1 MTPGERSIVEAV
13 EQMARRLETADR
25 AKYLEIQKQLQALC
39 DAQKHAQKDINSIL
53 RGFPDEDP
61 ESHRRYHETII
72 AWRELRNQLV
82 KEALI
87 NAGKVGFLA
96 SIGWILY
103 AVWLV
108 FKMELS
114 K

>member
-1 MTPGERSIVEAV
+1 MTPGEKSIVEAV
-13 EQMARRLETADR
+13 EQVARRLETADR
-25 AKYLEIQKQLQALC
+25 AKYLEIQKQLQTLC
-39 DAQKHAQKDINSIL
+39 DAQKLAQKDINSIL

-61 ESHRRYHETII
+61 ESHRRYHETVI

-82 KEALI
+82 REALI

-96 SIGWILY
+96 SMAWVVY
-103 AVWLV
+103 ALWLV
-108 FKMELS
+108 FKMEFF